1 MSKIYIKLA
10 ATNIKNSRQFYL
22 PYLLTGILTAAMFYT
37 IVSMQKNPGLAA
49 SGGGSDVQM
58 ILGFGIGVVIVFTA
72 IFLFYTNSFIIKRR
86 KKELGVYNILG
97 MEKRH
102 ISKVLFWEIVFT
114 ILVAVGG
121 GLLLGVVFNKL
132 LTMLLYRLIGFASG
146 IPFYI
151 SIDGIWMTILL
162 FVGIYAMTLLYD
174 FMQIKLSNPVELLHG
189 GNVGEKEP
197 KTKMLMTVFGAICL
211 GTGYF
216 ISVTVQNP
224 IDAMSLFFVAV
235 ILVILG
241 TYALFTAGSIALLKC
256 LRKNKKY
263 YYKTKHF
270 TTVSGM
276 IYRMKQNAVGLGN
289 ICILSTMVLVI
300 LSTTVSM
307 YLGVDDELNVRFPN
321 EIQVKV
327 SYDDIP
333 QNTEEVYKYMKEA
346 VEATGRTITY
356 TEGYGHLELAVLHD
370 GAGFVSRWDI
380 ADASYDFS
388 KLATVMV
395 LTRQSYQELTNE
407 PIPQMGQGDMAIVG
421 APYYEQSTVSLMDE
435 EYSVVE
441 SRELILSEYEH
452 MMMGGGS
459 YYMVVSDEAE
469 VRRILERARARD
481 QEGWGATQYKFSMAF
496 DIDGTSEEKLAC
508 ANNLSGA
515 IEQISE
521 KFGGSVYFEAR
532 QLSYDSFYRLYGALF
547 FLGIFLGTMFLMV
560 TVLIIFYKQ
569 ISEGYDD
576 KERFAI
582 MEKVGMSNTEV
593 KSAIRAQI
601 QTVFLLPIVTAAIHV
616 TAAFPIITKML
627 AMMNLTNKTL
637 FAGCLIG
644 TIVVFAIIYL
654 AVFLLTSRSYY
665 KIVGNQV

>member
-197 KTKMLMTVFGAICL
+197 KTKILMTVFGAICL

-380 ADASYDFS
+380 ADESYDFS

-395 LTRQSYQELTNE
+395 LTRESYQELTNE
-407 PIPQMGQGDMAIVG
+407 TMPQMVQGEMAIVG
-421 APYYEQSTVSLMDE
+421 APYYEQSTVSLMGED
-435 EYSVVE
+435 YSVVE
-441 SRELILSEYEH
+441 SRELILNEYDY

-459 YYMVVSDEAE
+459 YYMIVSDAAE
-469 VRRILERARARD
+469 LSRILEMARARD
-481 QEGWGATQYKFSMAF
+481 QEGWRATQYKFSMAF

>member
-197 KTKMLMTVFGAICL
+197 KTKILMTVFGAICL

-395 LTRQSYQELTNE
+395 LTRESYQELTNE
-407 PIPQMGQGDMAIVG
+407 TMPQMVQGEMVIVG
-421 APYYEQSTVSLMDE
+421 APYYEQSTVSLMGED
-435 EYSVVE
+435 YSVVE
-441 SRELILSEYEH
+441 SRELILNEYDY

-459 YYMVVSDEAE
+459 YYMIVSDAAE
-469 VRRILERARARD
+469 LSRILEMARARD
-481 QEGWGATQYKFSMAF
+481 QEGWRATQYKFSMAF

>member
-197 KTKMLMTVFGAICL
+197 KTKILMTVFGAICL

-395 LTRQSYQELTNE
+395 LTRESYQELTNE
-407 PIPQMGQGDMAIVG
+407 TMPQMVQGEMVIVG
-421 APYYEQSTVSLMDE
+421 APYYEQSTVSLMGED
-435 EYSVVE
+435 YSVVE
-441 SRELILSEYEH
+441 SR
-452 MMMGGGS
+452 
-459 YYMVVSDEAE
+459 
-469 VRRILERARARD
+469 
-481 QEGWGATQYKFSMAF
+481 GAYIK
-496 DIDGTSEEKLAC
+496 
-508 ANNLSGA
+508 
-515 IEQISE
+515 
-521 KFGGSVYFEAR
+521 
-532 QLSYDSFYRLYGALF
+532 
-547 FLGIFLGTMFLMV
+547 
-560 TVLIIFYKQ
+560 
-569 ISEGYDD
+569 
-576 KERFAI
+576 
-582 MEKVGMSNTEV
+582 
-593 KSAIRAQI
+593 
-601 QTVFLLPIVTAAIHV
+601 
-616 TAAFPIITKML
+616 
-627 AMMNLTNKTL
+627 
-637 FAGCLIG
+637 
-644 TIVVFAIIYL
+644 
-654 AVFLLTSRSYY
+654 
-665 KIVGNQV
+665 

>member
-197 KTKMLMTVFGAICL
+197 KTKILMTVFGAICL

-256 LRKNKKY
+256 LRKNKNY

-307 YLGVDDELNVRFPN
+307 YLGVDDELKVRFPN

-327 SYDDIP
+327 SYDNIP
-333 QNTEEVYKYMKEA
+333 QNTEEVYKYMKEV

-356 TEGYGHLELAVLHD
+356 TEGYEHLELAVLHD

-380 ADASYDFS
+380 ADESYDFS

-395 LTRQSYQELTNE
+395 LTRESYQELTNE
-407 PIPQMGQGDMAIVG
+407 TMPQMVQGEMAIVG
-421 APYYEQSTVSLMDE
+421 APYYEQSTVSLMGED
-435 EYSVVE
+435 YSVVE
-441 SRELILSEYEH
+441 SRELILNEYDY

-459 YYMVVSDEAE
+459 YYMIVSDAAE
-469 VRRILERARARD
+469 LSRILEMARARD
-481 QEGWGATQYKFSMAF
+481 QEGWRATQYKFSMAF

-508 ANNLSGA
+508 ADNLSGA